1 MEKKI
6 TWLRKSC
13 WDHLTHFSW
22 ICLQLSCQN
31 TWLFIHSCLI
41 KLSFNLTF
49 RITGWYSPFIWDYE
63 IPDLSENWQA
73 ERMVPTG
80 ESQKF
85 HNFLPSF
92 LPSKNLTHLKIR
104 YKDRNEFSG
113 ANISI
118 TVWAI
123 CGERDTADP
132 IPNIQVVL
140 LDLKIDPLSFQWA
153 GITIPVGI

>member
-1 MEKKI
+1 MAQETLLRPSHSLLLDMFTVI
-6 TWLRKSC
+6 LPEHMVIHSFLSDQTQFQSDLQNNRLIQPFHLGLWNPWSLRKLASREDGTN
-13 WDHLTHFSW
+13 WW
-22 ICLQLSCQN
+22 IS
-31 TWLFIHSCLI
+31 
-41 KLSFNLTF
+41 K
-49 RITGWYSPFIWDYE
+49 
-63 IPDLSENWQA
+63 
-73 ERMVPTG
+73 V
-80 ESQKF
+80 SQ
-85 HNFLPSF
+85 LPSF

-123 CGERDTADP
+123 CGKRDTADP